1 MNRQKQIASTIA
13 MRLLD
18 LRESSGTK
26 QKNIAELIG
35 TSQSR
40 MSEYE
45 HGEVLPSLFSLI
57 KLADTYGVSL
67 DYIVGRTDRQKMC
80 KEEIIHG

>member
-18 LRESSGTK
+18 LRESSGAK

-80 KEEIIHG
+80 KEEIMHG